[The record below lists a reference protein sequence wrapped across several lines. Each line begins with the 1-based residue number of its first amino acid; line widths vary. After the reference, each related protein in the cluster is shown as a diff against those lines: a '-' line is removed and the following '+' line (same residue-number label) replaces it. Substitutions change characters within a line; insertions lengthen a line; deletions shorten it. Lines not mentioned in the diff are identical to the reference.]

1 MGEMLIRVRSNRNP
15 SESRPRV
22 GLLRRPHAEAATAA
36 PAAPAQAA
44 HAPAPVDDLADER
57 RMRESGGPDDRA
69 MYTCSCGYV
78 FEADVSTS
86 VTCPHCG
93 TGQAW

>member
-1 MGEMLIRVRSNRNP
+1 MRVRSNRKK
-15 SESRPRV
+15 SEPRSRPGACCGART
-22 GLLRRPHAEAATAA
+22 GLPRRRQPEPET
-36 PAAPAQAA
+36 
-44 HAPAPVDDLADER
+44 DLTDER

-78 FEADVSTS
+78 FEADVTTS

>member
-1 MGEMLIRVRSNRNP
+1 MRVRSNRNQ
-15 SESRPRV
+15 SEARTRP
-22 GLLRRPHAEAATAA
+22 GLLRRPHGSSPVA
-36 PAAPAQAA
+36 PAS
-44 HAPAPVDDLADER
+44 DDLVDER

-78 FEADVSTS
+78 FQADVTTS

>member
-1 MGEMLIRVRSNRNP
+1 MQMRVRSNREK
-15 SESRPRV
+15 SESRPRGG
-22 GLLRRPHAEAATAA
+22 GLLRRPHVSPA
-36 PAAPAQAA
+36 PAEPEPE
-44 HAPAPVDDLADER
+44 PAPGVDLSDER
-57 RMRESGGPDDRA
+57 RARESGGPDDRA

-78 FEADVSTS
+78 FEADVTTS

>member
-1 MGEMLIRVRSNRNP
+1 MGETQMRVRSNRNQ
-15 SESRPRV
+15 SEARPRA
-22 GLLRRPHAEAATAA
+22 GLLRRPHGS
-36 PAAPAQAA
+36 PS
-44 HAPAPVDDLADER
+44 PAPPEAEPDLADER

-69 MYTCSCGYV
+69 VYTCSCGYV

>member
-1 MGEMLIRVRSNRNP
+1 MQMRVRSNREKP
-15 SESRPRV
+15 EPRSRPGGV
-22 GLLRRPHAEAATAA
+22 LRRPHRS
-36 PAAPAQAA
+36 PAPAQAE
-44 HAPAPVDDLADER
+44 PETETDLTDER

-78 FEADVSTS
+78 FEADVTTT

-93 TGQAW
+93 CGQAW

>member
-1 MGEMLIRVRSNRNP
+1 MRLYGLEPMRVRSNRNQT
-15 SESRPRV
+15 EARPRA
-22 GLLRRPHAEAATAA
+22 GLLRRPHGSPP
-36 PAAPAQAA
+36 PAGPN
-44 HAPAPVDDLADER
+44 DGLADER

-69 MYTCSCGYV
+69 VYTCSCGYV
-78 FEADVSTS
+78 FEADVTTS

>member
-1 MGEMLIRVRSNRNP
+1 MQMRVRPNREK
-15 SESRPRV
+15 SESRHRG
-22 GLLRRPHAEAATAA
+22 GLLRRPHVSPASPATPEPEA
-36 PAAPAQAA
+36 
-44 HAPAPVDDLADER
+44 DLTDER

-69 MYTCSCGYV
+69 IYTCSCGYV
-78 FEADVSTS
+78 FEADVTTS

>member
-1 MGEMLIRVRSNRNP
+1 MQMRVRSNRDQ
-15 SESRPRV
+15 SESRPRG
-22 GLLRRPHAEAATAA
+22 GLLRRPHVA
-36 PAAPAQAA
+36 PA
-44 HAPAPVDDLADER
+44 HATPEPEADLSDER

>member
-1 MGEMLIRVRSNRNP
+1 
-15 SESRPRV
+15 
-22 GLLRRPHAEAATAA
+22 
-36 PAAPAQAA
+36 
-44 HAPAPVDDLADER
+44 
-57 RMRESGGPDDRA
+57 MRESGGPDDRA
-69 MYTCSCGYV
+69 VYTCSCGYV

>member
-1 MGEMLIRVRSNRNP
+1 MRLYGLEPMRVRSNRNQT
-15 SESRPRV
+15 EARPRA
-22 GLLRRPHAEAATAA
+22 GLLRRPHGSPP
-36 PAAPAQAA
+36 PAGPN
-44 HAPAPVDDLADER
+44 DELADER

-69 MYTCSCGYV
+69 VYTCSCGYV

>member
-1 MGEMLIRVRSNRNP
+1 MRVRSNRNQP
-15 SESRPRV
+15 DTRSRP
-22 GLLRRPHAEAATAA
+22 GLLRRPHGSP
-36 PAAPAQAA
+36 PAAPA
-44 HAPAPVDDLADER
+44 PNDDLADER
-57 RMRESGGPDDRA
+57 RLRESGGPDDRA

-78 FEADVSTS
+78 FQADVTTS

>member
-1 MGEMLIRVRSNRNP
+1 MQMRVRSNREK
-15 SESRPRV
+15 SESRSRP
-22 GLLRRPHAEAATAA
+22 GGALRRPHVS
-36 PAAPAQAA
+36 PAPAQPEPPEA
-44 HAPAPVDDLADER
+44 DLTDER

-78 FEADVSTS
+78 FEADVTTS

-93 TGQAW
+93 SGQAW